1 MSKQKPEK
9 FTASVTSEKPR
20 QEKPFVQVEG
30 ELTQAQLAAIAGGG
44 PETSPNK

>member
-1 MSKQKPEK
+1 MSIQKLEK
-9 FTASVTSEKPR
+9 LTTSVTQKNIR

-44 PETSPNK
+44 PETSPRN